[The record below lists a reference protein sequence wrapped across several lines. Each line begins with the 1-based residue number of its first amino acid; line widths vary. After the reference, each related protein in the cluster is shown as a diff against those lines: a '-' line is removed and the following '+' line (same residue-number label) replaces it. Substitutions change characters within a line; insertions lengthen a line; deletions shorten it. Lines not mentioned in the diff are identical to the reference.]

1 MLNDLIYNV
10 LMALIVAVAG
20 VIARYLVPY
29 LRTKRAAV
37 SAEFRRTKW
46 GWAAD
51 IVDAVVRAVEQTVS
65 DGIHGE
71 AKKQIAVDYI
81 RKLLRQTGVD
91 LTDEQLYR
99 RYFEL
104 VLENVRKPRGY
115 QALGHLDYVVRYGYS
130 KAENYSYEKYEDLI
144 DSILMELINR
154 QIALEVNTAGLRGGL
169 GFPNPHP
176 DIIRRYHN
184 LGGDLITVGS
194 DAHSPEDVGYG
205 MAQVR
210 ELLLDLGIHY
220 VTEYRQKKPVM
231 VHL

>member
-1 MLNDLIYNV
+1 MFTTIRRTWGKTPMYRIWSTACDPSRSHATQGATRSRKERRKMLNDLIYNV

-20 VIARYLVPY
+20 VIARYLIPY

-91 LTDEQLYR
+91 LTDEQLDA
-99 RYFEL
+99 L
-104 VLENVRKPRGY
+104 VEAAVQTLN
-115 QALGHLDYVVRYGYS
+115 
-130 KAENYSYEKYEDLI
+130 AETIKVETPIVSTED
-144 DSILMELINR
+144 
-154 QIALEVNTAGLRGGL
+154 
-169 GFPNPHP
+169 
-176 DIIRRYHN
+176 
-184 LGGDLITVGS
+184 
-194 DAHSPEDVGYG
+194 
-205 MAQVR
+205 
-210 ELLLDLGIHY
+210 
-220 VTEYRQKKPVM
+220 K
-231 VHL
+231 

>member
-20 VIARYLVPY
+20 VIARYLIPY

-37 SAEFRRTKW
+37 SAEFRTKW

-91 LTDEQLYR
+91 LTDEQLDA
-99 RYFEL
+99 L
-104 VLENVRKPRGY
+104 VEAAVQTLN
-115 QALGHLDYVVRYGYS
+115 
-130 KAENYSYEKYEDLI
+130 AETIKVETPTVSTDGMGTSTED
-144 DSILMELINR
+144 
-154 QIALEVNTAGLRGGL
+154 
-169 GFPNPHP
+169 
-176 DIIRRYHN
+176 
-184 LGGDLITVGS
+184 
-194 DAHSPEDVGYG
+194 
-205 MAQVR
+205 
-210 ELLLDLGIHY
+210 
-220 VTEYRQKKPVM
+220 K
-231 VHL
+231 